1 MGAEGVG
8 SLRARSAWNN
18 GTEWQPVARTASLP
32 RGTVESGPKG
42 RSPGRESGAPWA
54 EDPVDRPD
62 AVCDRDPGQLHHD
75 ADTIGLRR
83 GGCKDGPDIS
93 QDAGRL
99 RPDGR
104 AMIRCATCDTAWAMW
119 GVRELRQNLS
129 VYLR

>member
-62 AVCDRDPGQLHHD
+62 AVCDRDASPLRHD
-75 ADTIGLRR
+75 ADTIGPRR
-83 GGCKDGPDIS
+83 PGCKDGPGSIRRGRCPPPRGPPEGRVG
-93 QDAGRL
+93 AGT
-99 RPDGR
+99 G
-104 AMIRCATCDTAWAMW
+104 A
-119 GVRELRQNLS
+119 
-129 VYLR
+129 